1 MQNSSE
7 FQYIAIDTIHESATN
22 PRRTF
27 DECKL
32 GELAESIRTNGL
44 IQPITVRPNSQ
55 GFEIVAGARRFRAAQ
70 LAELFSLPARIV
82 DINDAQ
88 ALEWQLVE
96 NSQRVDVHPYEEAQ
110 GFQRLLDMPGYD
122 VATLVEKSGKSAA
135 HVYARLSL
143 LQLVPSIAEAFS
155 AERITASHANLLA
168 RLPQEAQATAY
179 EQCWRKDWQ
188 DKEPHLLPA
197 KHLSAWIQ
205 TNLYLSLAEAPF
217 DKDDPTLN
225 PPAGACVTC
234 PRRSGFN
241 TSLFADVQGD
251 QCLDAPCFHTK
262 VNAHIDREVA
272 ARPELVQIENA
283 YRAPKE
289 QRPGAVRSGTY
300 REIDTTHQNPDAE
313 PVAVCESAKPA
324 IIVYGKRVGTTLT
337 VCTDNDCPI
346 HDPRGAAKA
355 AEHPAPVMPPAPPAE
370 TEEEAEAR
378 KQQHEEQRKAHE
390 AEQERRAE
398 EFKQQQERQE
408 QEYEAAQAERDE
420 QRKARQA
427 TFERIIAAAPASFT
441 ASQLRVVLRAIVNL
455 DPYTFADDLAE
466 DIAAENEN
474 EQRSAEELLLATI
487 DATADEKLTSTYAP
501 PEKAATRC
509 WTISP
514 PLSFPALQPKATH
527 PPPWSRQAPAAS
539 RLGLDTRNRS
549 PKSWAPSPRKLLPSS
564 SAQIAAPPTGAGSVV
579 PQASPTVSRSTATR
593 AASTRSPI
601 FAVLPEQS
609 SPKLTPS
616 VSDCSRSSK
625 QQKLNTPLCVSA
637 SQPAPSAGTPRPSR
651 SHASVRRRTT
661 MDGQQPQIWPSAS
674 PPSLKAGPSPTSP
687 PSSAANTFPAT
698 PAAPAK
704 PPTFA
709 AHFPKPLVGQLE
721 KTRGRIPFEFSPSP
735 LSALLTRSIQSAC

>member
-1 MQNSSE
+1 M
-7 FQYIAIDTIHESATN
+7 
-22 PRRTF
+22 
-27 DECKL
+27 
-32 GELAESIRTNGL
+32 
-44 IQPITVRPNSQ
+44 
-55 GFEIVAGARRFRAAQ
+55 
-70 LAELFSLPARIV
+70 
-82 DINDAQ
+82 
-88 ALEWQLVE
+88 EWQLVE

-168 RLPQEAQATAY
+168 RLPQEAQANAY

-225 PPAGACVTC
+225 TPAGACVTC

-262 VNAHIDREVA
+262 INAHIDREVA
-272 ARPELVQIENA
+272 AHPELIQIENG

-300 REIDTTHQNPDAE
+300 REVDTTNQNPDAE
-313 PVAVCESAKPA
+313 PVAICESAKPA

-337 VCTDNDCPI
+337 VCTDNHCPV
-346 HDPRGAAKA
+346 HDPRAAAKA
-355 AEHPAPVMPPAPPAE
+355 AENPAPVMPPAPPAE

-398 EFKQQQERQE
+398 EFKQQQEQE
-408 QEYEAAQAERDE
+408 EKRYEAEQAKRDT

-427 TFERIIAAAPASFT
+427 TFDRIIENAPPSFT
-441 ASQLRVVLRAIVNL
+441 AAQLRVVLRAIVNL

-487 DATADEKLTSTYAP
+487 DATADEKLPAFALRLALSGHVGIPRENEFDFLTEAEAAFAP
-501 PEKAATRC
+501 P
-509 WTISP
+509 
-514 PLSFPALQPKATH
+514 QPKKKA
-527 PPPWSRQAPAAS
+527 PPAKEKKPT
-539 RLGLDTRNRS
+539 LVKTS
-549 PKSWAPSPRKLLPSS
+549 PVKKAKV
-564 SAQIAAPPTGAGSVV
+564 AKKQIAA
-579 PQASPTVSRSTATR
+579 
-593 AASTRSPI
+593 
-601 FAVLPEQS
+601 
-609 SPKLTPS
+609 
-616 VSDCSRSSK
+616 
-625 QQKLNTPLCVSA
+625 
-637 SQPAPSAGTPRPSR
+637 
-651 SHASVRRRTT
+651 
-661 MDGQQPQIWPSAS
+661 
-674 PPSLKAGPSPTSP
+674 
-687 PSSAANTFPAT
+687 
-698 PAAPAK
+698 
-704 PPTFA
+704 
-709 AHFPKPLVGQLE
+709 
-721 KTRGRIPFEFSPSP
+721 
-735 LSALLTRSIQSAC
+735 